1 MPTSTLRRAGHEPGG
16 SGHDDP
22 SGHPLGALLH
32 RACAADW
39 AAWNELVSRFGRL
52 VLHTARRIGLND
64 SDAADVAQLTWL
76 RLWEHGHQIRDP
88 ECLPAWLTATARRE
102 GLRVAL
108 SGKRYILCADPTAEH
123 SESVRTAVT
132 DVYPVDGDYEPLLEQ
147 ALERLPARYQKL
159 IRLLM
164 SDSCPSY
171 TEVAEKMDLPIGS
184 IGPMRMRALQM
195 LRQTPAPSPPG
206 SSAAGRRADAM
217 SGAGR

>member
-1 MPTSTLRRAGHEPGG
+1 M
-16 SGHDDP
+16 
-22 SGHPLGALLH
+22 
-32 RACAADW
+32 
-39 AAWNELVSRFGRL
+39 NRFGRL
-52 VLHTARRIGLND
+52 LLHTARGIGLND

-108 SGKRYILCADPTAEH
+108 SGKRYVLCADPTAEH
-123 SESVRTAVT
+123 SERGRAAVT

-147 ALERLPARYQKL
+147 ALARLPVGYQKL

-171 TEVAEKMDLPIGS
+171 TEVARKMDLPIGS

-195 LRQTPAPSPPG
+195 LRRTPNSPVAG
-206 SSAAGRRADAM
+206 SPDTGSPVAGSPDT
-217 SGAGR
+217 GR